1 MSLKKNLYRV
11 PDAVLAVGS
20 GVQNNGRQQE
30 HVLSE
35 VRTHLTT
42 ITEQIRPALQ
52 QNTRRL
58 EEIGPVIEQSARR
71 IDELETRNR
80 DIEQAIA
87 DGLRQG
93 VRGGGVQS
101 WGQQFV
107 ADPQFSSFG
116 GSSGRGVARVA
127 VKSMTSAMD
136 SGGALITPDR
146 RADPITKARRKVRIR
161 DLVAPG
167 QTNSNSIEYPR
178 QTTRTNNAAVVT
190 EGAQKPES
198 NIAFDLATWPVRT
211 IAHWIPASKQLM
223 DDSSAIASL
232 IDSELRYGLNLV
244 EEAELLAGSGTG
256 QHLTGLITGATAF
269 SPPFVVTGA
278 QMLDM
283 LLQAIA
289 QCEEAD
295 YEPDGIV
302 LNPLDWRLLQ
312 GIKDGEDNY
321 IGGGPYGDLVARLWQ
336 LPIATTKA
344 MTRDKF
350 LVGAFQQG
358 AQIFDRQEAT
368 VEVSTEDRDN
378 FVKNM
383 LTIRAEQRLAFVVKH
398 PDAFIYGDFGNV

>member
-1 MSLKKNLYRV
+1 MPHIAVAALAANRPSAIIGAPRNEGDPVQRV
-11 PDAVLAVGS
+11 LNQVSD
-20 GVQNNGRQQE
+20 E
-30 HVLSE
+30 LS
-35 VRTHLTT
+35 R
-42 ITEQIRPALQ
+42 ITGEMRNRVSETQ
-52 QNTRRL
+52 RRL
-58 EEIGPVIEQSARR
+58 Q
-71 IDELETRNR
+71 ELETRNR
-80 DIEQAIA
+80 DIEQQLA
-87 DGLRQG
+87 DGLRLG
-93 VRGGGVQS
+93 GRGGGVQS

-107 ADPQFSSFG
+107 ADPQFAAIG
-116 GSSGRGVARVA
+116 GSNGRGVARVT
-127 VKSMTSAMD
+127 VKSMTSAIG
-136 SGGALITPDR
+136 SGGALIAPDR
-146 RADPITKARRKVRIR
+146 RSDAIMKARRRVRIR

-167 QTNSNSIEYPR
+167 QTSSNSIEYPR
-178 QTTRTNNAAVVT
+178 QTTRTNNAAVVS
-190 EGAQKPES
+190 EGGQKPES

-232 IDSELRYGLNLV
+232 IDSELRYGLDLV
-244 EEAELLAGSGTG
+244 EEAELLSGSGVG

-269 SPPFVVTGA
+269 SPPFVLTGV

-302 LNPLDWRLLQ
+302 LNPLDWRMLQ
-312 GIKDGEDNY
+312 AIKDGVDRY
-321 IGGGPYGDLVARLWQ
+321 IGGGPYSDQVARLWQ

-344 MTRDKF
+344 MSRDKF
-350 LVGAFQQG
+350 LVGAFEQG

-378 FVKNM
+378 FIKNM